1 MSEVKEKDLGSDTL
15 PTDITS
21 TDGSIISPS
30 SHQDANTE
38 VPLRSWEK
46 PGFKGSVHRFLRSV
60 QGYVWDDPDKPA
72 IEKRFLLKLDFF
84 LLTYGCLGYF
94 CKNLDQANLNNAY
107 VSGMQEAIKMK
118 GSQLTYMGNVFTAG
132 YVISQIPAVILVTH
146 VRPSILIPTLE
157 VLWSIFTFCSAAV
170 TNVSQLYALRF
181 LIGLCEGAFFPCI
194 IYVIGS
200 WYTKQERAKRVT
212 LFYCTATLATMF
224 SGYLQ
229 AAAYDNLSGH
239 LGHAGWQW
247 LFIICGTISL
257 PVGVIGYFFNPDFPE
272 TTRAFYLTKAE
283 IKLAKERLVRDG
295 YNTLGSSAWD
305 KKKLFRMMAQWQFWV
320 LPFGYFF
327 IQASLPSQQPAFAL
341 WLKAKGNSV
350 YDRDVLPT
358 AQAGIG
364 VIVQVVAAMISDSNL
379 LHGKRWPPILVMQ
392 LGTFFSAVV
401 LAIWT
406 VPIKLKFVAFYL
418 AYFSA
423 GVPGIWFSWYPDLMS
438 HDHEMR
444 GFLIATSNMFGY
456 IMQIW
461 YSDAVWRTEEA
472 PEFRPGWIAAA
483 TFGAATALTALL
495 TRFLERR
502 DERKGIG
509 AYGVRS
515 NDLENSRGG
524 GSIETPQ

>member
-1 MSEVKEKDLGSDTL
+1 MFESKEKGLKEDIL
-15 PTDITS
+15 PTDVTS
-21 TDGSIISPS
+21 TDVSTS
-30 SHQDANTE
+30 SQTSYQDANNE
-38 VPLRSWEK
+38 APLKPWEK
-46 PGFKGSVHRFLRSV
+46 PGFKGSTRRFFRNI
-60 QGYVWDDPDKPA
+60 QGYIWDDPDKPA
-72 IEKRFLLKLDFF
+72 IERRFLLKLDFF
-84 LLTYGCLGYF
+84 LLSYGCLGYF

-107 VSGMQEAIKMK
+107 VSGMQEAINIQ

-132 YVISQIPAVILVTH
+132 YVISQLPVVILVTH
-146 VRPSILIPTLE
+146 VRPSILISTLE
-157 VLWSIFTFCSAAV
+157 VLWSILTFCCAAV
-170 TNVSQLYALRF
+170 TTVPQLYALRF

-200 WYTKQERAKRVT
+200 WYTKQERGKRVT
-212 LFYCTATLATMF
+212 LFYCTATLAPMF

-229 AAAYDNLSGH
+229 VAAYDNLSGH

-257 PVGVIGYFFNPDFPE
+257 PVGVLGYFFNPDFPE
-272 TTRAFYLTKAE
+272 TTRAFYLSKTE
-283 IKLAKERLVRDG
+283 IKLAKERLVLGG

-305 KKKLFRMMAQWQFWV
+305 KKKIFRIMAQWQFWV
-320 LPFGYFF
+320 LPLGYTF
-327 IQASLPSQQPAFAL
+327 IQSSLPSQQPAFSL
-341 WLKAKGNSV
+341 WLKSKENSV
-350 YDRDVLPT
+350 YDRNVLPT

-364 VIVQVVAAMISDSNL
+364 VMVQVVAAILSDSNL
-379 LHGKRWPPILVMQ
+379 LHGKRWQPIIAMQ

-406 VPIKLKFVAFYL
+406 VPIKLKFAAFYV

-423 GVPGIWFSWYPDLMS
+423 GVPGIWFSWYPDLMA

-444 GFLIATSNMFGY
+444 GFLIATSNMFSY

-461 YSDAVWRTEEA
+461 YSDAVWRTAEA

-483 TFGAATALTALL
+483 TFGVAVALTALL

-502 DERKGIG
+502 DERKGVKPLG
-509 AYGVRS
+509 RV
-515 NDLENSRGG
+515 
-524 GSIETPQ
+524 